1 MKYTLT
7 FIILFLD
14 IFMLSAQDVSFKAS
28 APGTVSAGSQF
39 RLTYSVNAKPSSF
52 KNPSFEGF
60 EVLMGPSTSSS
71 TSISFVNGQMSQDV
85 SYTYT
90 YILLAPKEGKY
101 TIQPAEIIVNGKLYK
116 SNSLTIEVV
125 KGNAPTANTQPPQ
138 QNYDQGGISAPSV
151 SGDDVFIRVQVN
163 KNNVYQ
169 GEQLIASI
177 YIYTRLN
184 IVGFEDLK
192 FPTMSGFWS
201 DDLENPNQIQLRQE
215 YVNGQLYNVGLLKR
229 VILSPNRAG
238 TLTIEPVQATVV
250 VQQRV
255 QSRRR
260 SIFDDFFASYQNV
273 SKKLVSPP
281 VTINVKPLPENKPEP
296 FSGGVGNFQL
306 ETHVDNTQL
315 KTNEAFTYTIK
326 LSGSGNIKL
335 LDIPKPKFPSDF
347 EVYEP
352 KTTENIQPKD
362 GVTQGSK
369 TISYIVIPRHHGQFT
384 IPGLTFHYFD
394 LKTKSYKTIQTDN
407 INIQVSKDSS
417 MSSSSAV
424 ISEFVKKDISVL
436 GSDIRY
442 AKTNIEPLHPIEH
455 NIYGSAWYKISYPVS
470 LLLLL
475 TLLYVRKEQ
484 IKQRANIMA
493 MRNKKAS
500 RTATKRL
507 KLAHKYLKETN
518 ETKFYEEITR
528 ALWGYLADK
537 LMIPTAE
544 LNKENATEKLQLKN
558 VPQQTIDELFKHIE
572 LIEFARYAPSSIQQ
586 NMNETYKKTSAI
598 IDELEKY
605 V

>member
-1 MKYTLT
+1 MKYTFI
-7 FIILFLD
+7 FIILFSG
-14 IFMLSAQDVSFKAS
+14 IFLLNAQDISFKAS
-28 APGTVSAGSQF
+28 APSTVSAGSQF
-39 RLTYSVNAKPSSF
+39 RLIYSINAKPSSF
-52 KNPSFEGF
+52 KNPSFEPF

-71 TSISFVNGQMSQDV
+71 TSISIVNGQMSQDV

-101 TIQPAEIIVNGKLYK
+101 TIQPAEVIVNGKSYK
-116 SNSLTIEVV
+116 SNSLSIEVV
-125 KGNAPTANTQPPQ
+125 KGNAPVASTQQAQ
-138 QNYDQGGISAPSV
+138 QNYDQGSTSSPSV
-151 SGDDVFIRVQVN
+151 SGDDVFIRLQVN

-184 IVGFEDLK
+184 IVGFEELK

-201 DDLENPNQIQLRQE
+201 DDLETPNQIQLRQE
-215 YVNGQLYNVGLLKR
+215 YINGQLYNVGLLKR
-229 VILSPNRAG
+229 VILSPNRSG

-255 QSRRR
+255 QNRRR

-281 VTINVKPLPENKPEP
+281 VTINVKSLPENKPEP
-296 FSGGVGNFQL
+296 FSGGVGSFQL
-306 ETHVDNTQL
+306 ETRIDNTQL

-352 KTTENIQPKD
+352 KTTENIQIKD

-384 IPGLTFHYFD
+384 VPGLTFHYFD
-394 LKTKSYKTIQTDN
+394 LKTKTYKTLQTEN
-407 INIQVSKDSS
+407 INIQVSKDTTL
-417 MSSSSAV
+417 SSSSAV

-442 AKTNIEPLHPIEH
+442 VKTNIEPLHPIEN
-455 NIYGSAWYKISYPVS
+455 NIYGSIWYKISYPISV
-470 LLLLL
+470 LLLFA
-475 TLLYVRKEQ
+475 LLYVRKEQ

-500 RTATKRL
+500 RTASKRL
-507 KLAHKYLKETN
+507 KLARKYLKETN
-518 ETKFYEEITR
+518 EIKFYEEITR

-544 LNKENATEKLQLKN
+544 LNKDHATEKLHQKN
-558 VPQQTIDELFKHIE
+558 VPQHTIDELFQHIE
-572 LIEFARYAPSSIQQ
+572 VIEIARYAPSSISQ
-586 NMNETYKKTSAI
+586 NLNETYSKTTAI

>member
-1 MKYTLT
+1 M
-7 FIILFLD
+7 
-14 IFMLSAQDVSFKAS
+14 
-28 APGTVSAGSQF
+28 VSAGSQF
-39 RLTYSVNAKPSSF
+39 RLVYTVNAKPSSF
-52 KNPSFEGF
+52 KNPSFEPF
-60 EVLMGPSTSSS
+60 DVLMGPSTSSS
-71 TSISFVNGQMSQDV
+71 TSISFVNGQMSQDI

-90 YILLAPKEGKY
+90 YILLASKEGKY
-101 TIQPAEIIVNGKLYK
+101 TIQPAEIIVNGKSYK

-125 KGNAPTANTQPPQ
+125 KGNTPTASTQQSQQ
-138 QNYDQGGISAPSV
+138 QNYDQGGTSAPAV
-151 SGDDVFIRVQVN
+151 SGDDVFIRVHVN

-184 IVGFEDLK
+184 ILGFEDLK

-250 VQQRV
+250 VQQRI

-260 SIFDDFFASYQNV
+260 SFFDDFFPSYQNV

-281 VTINVKPLPENKPEP
+281 VTIYVKPLPDNKPEP
-296 FSGGVGNFQL
+296 FSGGVGSFQL
-306 ETHVDNTQL
+306 ETRVDNTQL
-315 KTNEAFTYTIK
+315 KTNEAFSYSIK

-394 LKTKSYKTIQTDN
+394 LKTKTYKTLQTEN
-407 INIQVSKDSS
+407 IIIQVSKDTTL
-417 MSSSSAV
+417 SSSSAV

-436 GSDIRY
+436 GTDVRY
-442 AKTNIEPLHPIEH
+442 AKTNVEPLQPIEH
-455 NIYGSAWYKISYPVS
+455 SIYKSVWYKISYPIS

-475 TLLYVRKEQ
+475 TLLYIRKEQ

-507 KLAHKYLKETN
+507 KLARKYMKETN

-544 LNKENATEKLQLKN
+544 LNKDNATEKLQQKN
-558 VPQQTIDELFKHIE
+558 VPQQIIDELFKHIE
-572 LIEFARYAPSSIQQ
+572 IIEFARYAPSAIQQ
-586 NMNETYKKTSAI
+586 NLNETYSKTTTI